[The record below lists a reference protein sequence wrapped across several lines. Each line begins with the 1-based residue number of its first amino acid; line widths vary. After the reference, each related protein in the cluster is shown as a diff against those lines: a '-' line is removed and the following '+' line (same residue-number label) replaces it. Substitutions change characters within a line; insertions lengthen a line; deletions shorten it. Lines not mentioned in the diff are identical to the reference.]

1 MDLDTLIGNS
11 LVDMHSKCREL
22 YVMRGKES
30 KVQKRKN
37 VVAWGAMISS
47 YEKLLMLKVIGEHF
61 VNSPVFLN
69 YS

>member
-1 MDLDTLIGNS
+1 
-11 LVDMHSKCREL
+11 
-22 YVMRGKES
+22 MRGKES